1 MATFC
6 CKYRVGPPPVVFA
19 WGGGMGS
26 GHRHPARWAA
36 AHPHGP
42 RRRRGPGRGAPTHER
57 FVDDVLDA
65 LPRGGSWR
73 LKRGC
78 DRRLVRRPSPPAGH
92 RLTWWR
98 PPPGRFPPDPYPS
111 GILDR
116 RSWAILWPVAFP
128 KPLRTGRKRR
138 LRLSQE
144 VRGRPPRWE
153 ISYLGRLLGADPS
166 LSTVDQAR
174 LRALVPGEFLQ
185 QVREGRGRGGRPGD
199 APAMA
204 GGGHHPPA
212 AAVPRSRRRVRAV
225 TRLDSFPPCGQ
236 LSGPVLAV
244 LGPP

>member
-128 KPLRTGRKRR
+128 KPPPDRPETASPAVSGGPRTSTQVGNLLPRTAPWGGIRAYRQSTRPASAPSCPASSCSRSEKVEGEAAAQAMHRR
-138 LRLSQE
+138 W
-144 VRGRPPRWE
+144 RGEDTIHPRPP
-153 ISYLGRLLGADPS
+153 SPD
-166 LSTVDQAR
+166 
-174 LRALVPGEFLQ
+174 
-185 QVREGRGRGGRPGD
+185 RGGGFER
-199 APAMA
+199 
-204 GGGHHPPA
+204 
-212 AAVPRSRRRVRAV
+212 
-225 TRLDSFPPCGQ
+225 
-236 LSGPVLAV
+236 
-244 LGPP
+244 